1 MKAEGKS
8 DQIIFSF
15 SSHPLVFSLGQPDPL
30 VFTLG
35 YAGLGSILG
44 YCSGEV
50 NFIRAERRHSFFSF
64 FDCAMWHWVPQPEI
78 ELVPPA
84 VEVKG
89 LKPLESQ
96 ESLCLL
102 LYEFTYSSNLY

>member
-1 MKAEGKS
+1 M
-8 DQIIFSF
+8 
-15 SSHPLVFSLGQPDPL
+15 
-30 VFTLG
+30 FTLG
-35 YAGLGSILG
+35 YAELGSILG

-84 VEVKG
+84 LGALSLNHWTTTMEVPERG
-89 LKPLESQ
+89 HFSIDLVM
-96 ESLCLL
+96 
-102 LYEFTYSSNLY
+102 